1 MCMAISPAQSKL
13 HTCFPRPSCTSC
25 LSGAMATR
33 WSDMLDP
40 VPVVVRSLDTL
51 ETFILE
57 VDLLDTVATVK
68 DLIHGRIRI
77 APQQQKLI
85 FERIVLQDDHTMLDY
100 DVYPG
105 CMLHTTDTR
114 ETSVPVAMAT
124 GKTISVSA
132 VPSLRIYVF
141 KARIQ
146 SQIGIHA
153 REQRLEFEGVELCN
167 SQRLQDYN
175 ILDSACLVRL
185 APT

>member
-1 MCMAISPAQSKL
+1 
-13 HTCFPRPSCTSC
+13 
-25 LSGAMATR
+25 MATR

-40 VPVVVRSLDTL
+40 IPVVVRSLDTL

-100 DVYPG
+100 DVYPD

-132 VPSLRIYVF
+132 VPSLQIYVF
-141 KARIQ
+141 KVRIG

-153 REQRLEFEGVELCN
+153 KKQRLEFEGMELCN

-175 ILDSACLVRL
+175 ILDSACLIRL

>member
-1 MCMAISPAQSKL
+1 
-13 HTCFPRPSCTSC
+13 
-25 LSGAMATR
+25 MATR

-40 VPVVVRSLDTL
+40 IPVVVRSLDTL

-100 DVYPG
+100 DVYPD

-132 VPSLRIYVF
+132 VPSLQIYVF
-141 KARIQ
+141 KARIGA
-146 SQIGIHA
+146 QIGIHA
-153 REQRLEFEGVELCN
+153 KKQRLEFEGMELCN

-175 ILDSACLVRL
+175 ILDSACLIRL